1 MWIKIGMIKLDC
13 EQFQDHPLLRQ
24 REFGKYVIH
33 EIKASKGYKLKGLLL
48 NVIKIVHPNF

>member
-1 MWIKIGMIKLDC
+1 MIKLDC